1 MSLFFD
7 GASGVWAGIFGRSS
21 PVNLIV
27 SYPFTISCWFFPTN
41 STINQQLV
49 ILKNNTTGD
58 GYYLGLRG
66 DATGDP
72 IYASTWNGSI
82 ATSAEIQNAIR
93 FNQWN
98 HAAARFVSDT
108 SRTVQINGGTG
119 TSNTADSQQTSQLI
133 NTVIIGQGDFASRYF
148 NGYIA
153 HVAIW
158 NEPILN
164 ADNATLGRGASP
176 LYIRRQNLVAYWPM
190 VNPGQQINIADGKS
204 RVGQPL
210 PLMPNPQATTSAPK
224 YSNWNPPVKTVL
236 PTERKIV
243 LESPAAQNNAP
254 IFYHQRQQQG
264 MAA

>member
-7 GASGVWAGIFGRSS
+7 GASGVWAGPSGRSS

-27 SYPFTISCWFFPTN
+27 SYPFTISCWFFPTD
-41 STINQQLV
+41 STTTQDLV
-49 ILKNNTTGD
+49 VLKDSATNN
-58 GYYLGLRG
+58 GYFLRVAG
-66 DATGDP
+66 ASAGDP
-72 IYASTWNGSI
+72 IQANTWNG
-82 ATSAEIQNAIR
+82 TSGTNAQIQNAII

-98 HAAARFVSDT
+98 HAAARFVSNT
-108 SRTVQINGGTG
+108 SRLVQINGGNG
-119 TSNTADSQQTSQLI
+119 TQNTNNSNQTSQLI
-133 NTVIIGQGDFASRYF
+133 DTVIIGQADFASRYF

-158 NEPILN
+158 NEQIVN
-164 ADNATLGRGASP
+164 SANATLGRGASP
-176 LYIRRQNLVAYWPM
+176 LFIRRQNLVAYWPM
-190 VNPGQQINIADGKS
+190 VNPGQQINIADAKS
-204 RVGQPL
+204 RMGLPL

-236 PTERKIV
+236 PQQRKIV